1 LPPGKFFLAV
11 PAASSDPLLQE
22 RAKPPVFLALP
33 SAGAQAPHGTRLAF
47 PLTAIRFTTR
57 GQTMNRGIYPILS
70 GALAQE
76 ERIQV
81 LSNNVANLKT
91 SGFKRGEPVFQSVLG
106 SAGRLQAS
114 SGSASTAFQPVV
126 GGLPQGISER
136 VFVST
141 VTLSTS
147 FSGGQMKKT
156 GNPLDIAIDGPAFF
170 EVQTPQG
177 IFYTRNGAFHLD
189 NNRRLVTEAGYAVMG
204 DKGSELKLKPGEVKV
219 AADGK
224 ITVDDK
230 SAGRLKLVEFPGNE
244 GVRQIGNGLFIG
256 ANAKPVKN
264 PTLVTGHLEESNVNS
279 FEEMVKLIEVMRT
292 YESAQKLL
300 MTFDKTTET
309 SIQDL
314 GRAT

>member
-1 LPPGKFFLAV
+1 
-11 PAASSDPLLQE
+11 
-22 RAKPPVFLALP
+22 
-33 SAGAQAPHGTRLAF
+33 
-47 PLTAIRFTTR
+47 
-57 GQTMNRGIYPILS
+57 MNRGIYPILS

-76 ERIQV
+76 ERIQI

-91 SGFKRGEPVFQSVLG
+91 AGFKRGEPVFQSVLG

-126 GGLPQGISER
+126 GGLPQGASER

-141 VTLSTS
+141 ITLSTS
-147 FSGGQMKKT
+147 FAGGQMKQT

-177 IFYTRNGAFHLD
+177 TFYTRNGAFHLD
-189 NNRRLVTEAGYAVMG
+189 NQRRLVTEAGYAVMG
-204 DKGSELKLKPGEVKV
+204 DKGELKLKPGEVKV
-219 AADGK
+219 ATDGK

-256 ANAKPVKN
+256 ANPKPVKT
-264 PTLVTGHLEESNVNS
+264 PTLSPGHLEESNVNS
-279 FEEMVKLIEVMRT
+279 FQEMVKLIEVMRT